1 MGLDQDQPGWHIIW
15 CNIYDSFGAFELKR
29 RIMVC
34 TYIQKASD
42 AGAMSPPIFF
52 CLNFLSYF
60 TVRPQLLKYAIL
72 VTNSLHVQDLCTFV
86 ARFYLHNLCTFY
98 AIFLL
103 AKMQFLQI
111 YPNIMHHIILFFGSW
126 KSSGKYF
133 RKKALWSELDISW
146 RRPQLTIRL
155 FQFVTPSFFLL
166 PPLYFSLFLQIW
178 LKTIKKFNPR
188 LTKYIAICNMFG
200 SLFVF
205 FLTSAP
211 SQL

>member
-1 MGLDQDQPGWHIIW
+1 MQHIWQFWCFWTQTTNYGLHIHSKSEWRW
-15 CNIYDSFGAFELKR
+15 CHESSNFFG
-29 RIMVC
+29 
-34 TYIQKASD
+34 
-42 AGAMSPPIFF
+42 
-52 CLNFLSYF
+52 LNLLSYF

-126 KSSGKYF
+126 NSSGKYF

-211 SQL
+211 SQV